1 MNALEL
7 AEILEFALE
16 KDNWCQE
23 CGLENT
29 KPIAKNA
36 ADMLRQQ
43 EKEIEQL
50 TITNQDLKY
59 QLIKKSGEQVLDDF
73 SKDMLQ
79 KQAKEIEDFRFV
91 LRNLTLATSKKI
103 GDLEEEL
110 ENCTC
115 QGGHSEAYL
124 KVKGRLPKQSM
135 AEDLNDAFVYMKGKI
150 NK

>member
-1 MNALEL
+1 MTIKLIDELKRCINDGSTDLVCVVEAVIMLE
-7 AEILEFALE
+7 
-16 KDNWCQE
+16 
-23 CGLENT
+23 
-29 KPIAKNA
+29 
-36 ADMLRQQ
+36 QQ
-43 EKEIEQL
+43 TQEIEQL

-124 KVKGRLPKQSM
+124 KIKER
-135 AEDLNDAFVYMKGKI
+135 
-150 NK
+150 